1 MILTRLYELYNRLSA
16 EGQNLPEM
24 GRSLQKFSFRLII
37 DREGRLLRLEDCRE
51 SIEERSYGKKGKE
64 SIRTKLV
71 PRLELVPGETK
82 PSGSGLNPCFLWD
95 NAAYLL
101 GYSDPKGGEKKAAR
115 AREACRE
122 TRRRY
127 LLFEN
132 LLHSEAYS
140 AFCRFLEQWEAGSP
154 LPEGTPPDILIA
166 NGMIDVLGLG
176 PLHRRQELID
186 WWKGQGAALW
196 KSGNPDPGSLRRS
209 ADSEKTA
216 MCLITGERAPIAEL
230 HEPAIKGVAGAQ
242 VTGAKL
248 VSFNCRAFE
257 SYGKTQ
263 SLNAPVSR
271 RAAFAYCNA
280 LNYLLGNSASRRR
293 LGDTTLVYW
302 ADAPAQQRSEL
313 EAIFAQCMDGD
324 IDDADASGT
333 PADPGSPAAE
343 LLHPGPADGEGSD
356 APQPP
361 PAQDEALLS
370 RVRECVRS
378 IAAGIV
384 PRTVIDSSGE
394 TPFYILGLA
403 PNAARLSVR
412 FYRES
417 DFGELLGNLAAHGA
431 AISLKPRGR
440 AFKDPAL
447 ITPRLILRETA
458 RDSNDIP
465 PVYAGQLMR
474 AILWKLP
481 YPDSIAMA
489 IIRRFRADCRINYIR
504 CAYLKAWL
512 TRKQPQLNIT
522 TMLDTSNQE
531 PGYLLGRLFAA
542 LQKTQDDALGNVNRT
557 LRDAFYASA
566 SANPAGIFPRLLKLY
581 PHHLAKI
588 DNPGRRIARE
598 RLVQDII
605 GGLDSR
611 SGFPKQLNLEQQG
624 LFAIGY
630 YHQMQAFYT
639 AKSDSTPDAPAED
652 NGASG
657 SSAD

>member
-24 GRSLQKFSFRLII
+24 GRSLQKFTFRLII
-37 DREGRLLRLEDCRE
+37 DRQGRLLRIEDCRE
-51 SIEERSYGKKGKE
+51 RIEERSYGKKGKE

-82 PSGSGLNPCFLWD
+82 PPATTFNPCFLWD

-115 AREACRE
+115 ALGACRE

-127 LLFEN
+127 LLFES
-132 LLHSEAYS
+132 LLQNEAYS

-196 KSGNPDPGSLRRS
+196 KIGNPDPGSLRRS
-209 ADSEKTA
+209 AADEETA
-216 MCLITGERAPIAEL
+216 MCLITGERAPVAVL

-324 IDDADASGT
+324 IDEADAPGT
-333 PADPGSPAAE
+333 PADFVSPAAE
-343 LLHPGPADGEGSD
+343 LLPPGPEDGGGPGAD
-356 APQPP
+356 AQP

-370 RVRECVRS
+370 RVRECVRA
-378 IAAGIV
+378 IAAGRV
-384 PRTVIDSSGE
+384 PRTVIESSGE

-458 RDSNDIP
+458 RDSKDIP

-489 IIRRFRADCRINYIR
+489 IIRRFRADRRINYIR

-639 AKSDSTPDAPAED
+639 AKSDSATDDPAED

>member
-37 DREGRLLRLEDCRE
+37 DREGRLLRIEDCRE
-51 SIEERSYGKKGKE
+51 SIAERSYSKKGKE

-71 PRLELVPGETK
+71 PRTELVPGETK

-115 AREACRE
+115 AREACNE

-127 LLFEN
+127 LLFESHLQN
-132 LLHSEAYS
+132 EAYS

-154 LPEGTPPDILIA
+154 LPEGTPPDILIF

-196 KSGNPDPGSLRRS
+196 KSGNPDTASLSRS
-209 ADSEKTA
+209 NADETSA
-216 MCLITGERAPIAEL
+216 MCLITGERAPVAEL
-230 HEPAIKGVAGAQ
+230 HEPVIKGVVGAQ
-242 VTGAKL
+242 VSGAKL

-280 LNYLLGNSASRRR
+280 LNYLLGNSGSRRR

-324 IDDADASGT
+324 IDEAGAPGTSSESDASAG
-333 PADPGSPAAE
+333 PAVD
-343 LLHPGPADGEGSD
+343 LLPLGPADGESAGD
-356 APQPP
+356 TPP

-370 RVRECVRS
+370 RVRECVQA
-378 IAAGIV
+378 IAAGRV
-384 PRTVIDSSGE
+384 PRAIIDSSGE

-417 DFGELLGNLAAHGA
+417 DFGELIGNLAAHGA

-440 AFKDPAL
+440 AFNDPAL

-458 RDSNDIP
+458 RDSKDIP

-489 IIRRFRADCRINYIR
+489 IIRRFRADRRINYIR

-522 TMLDTSNQE
+522 TMLDTTNQE

-542 LQKTQDDALGNVNRT
+542 LQKTQDDALGNINRT

-581 PHHLAKI
+581 SHHLAKI
-588 DNPGRRIARE
+588 DNPGRRIVRD

-605 GGLDSR
+605 GGL
-611 SGFPKQLNLEQQG
+611 SGFPKQLSLEQQG
-624 LFAIGY
+624 LFAIGF
-630 YHQMQAFYT
+630 YHQMQDFYT
-639 AKSDSTPDAPAED
+639 AKNDSAAA
-652 NGASG
+652 N
-657 SSAD
+657 